1 MAFQTPQTENRFT
14 IVRKK
19 ERYMENSRA
28 LHDGLKNIVGES
40 GILPEA
46 QIAAYTFDGCVPKA
60 VVLPASVQEM
70 QDVLRFASKE
80 DLSVMPAGAG
90 TKLGIGNLPQKVDV
104 VLATTRLNSVL
115 EYEPGD
121 LTVTVESGI
130 RLAALQA
137 VLAQHQQ
144 FLPLDPPSADRCT
157 LGGIVATNASG
168 SVRLRYGTAR
178 NQVLGLRVVH
188 ANGTV
193 VKSGGKVVKN
203 VAGYDLNKLYIGA
216 FGTLGIIT
224 EVTLKLSPIPAREA
238 MLTTE
243 FQNVQ
248 DAVDTGLSIVGSQ
261 ILPMLVNL
269 FMNTGIGRSEAGADA
284 NQKKPMLAVGFGGDP
299 ETVAWQLA
307 QCQEIMEQNGAMG
320 VTIIEGESRQ
330 QLQAAIRE
338 FPAADR
344 DTERVIAKLNLKR
357 TDIAEFTA
365 QVVDASW
372 ARDAQVMT
380 LLGSGVL
387 YLSISVTSDTDFQML
402 ADALRQLRQSAMETH
417 GNLIVETAPPE
428 LKQHIDVW
436 GPVGDTLGLMKQVKA
451 RFDANGLLNPGRFV
465 SKI

>member
-1 MAFQTPQTENRFT
+1 
-14 IVRKK
+14 
-19 ERYMENSRA
+19 MENSRA
-28 LHDGLKNIVGES
+28 LHDELKHIVGES

-46 QIAAYTFDGCVPKA
+46 QSAAYTFDGYVPKA

-90 TKLGIGNLPQKVDV
+90 TKLGIGNLPQKVDI
-104 VLATTRLNSVL
+104 VLATTRLNSIV

-130 RLAALQA
+130 RLATLQA

-144 FLPLDPPSADRCT
+144 YLALDPPYADRCT

-168 SVRLRYGTAR
+168 ALRLRYGAAR

-238 MLTTE
+238 ILAAD
-243 FQNVQ
+243 FQDVQ

-261 ILPMLVNL
+261 ILPMFVNL
-269 FMNTGIGRSEAGADA
+269 FINADPRRGKTDGTTEG
-284 NQKKPMLAVGFGGDP
+284 NGPMLVAGFGGDP
-299 ETVAWQLA
+299 ETVAWQLT
-307 QCQEIMEQNGAMG
+307 QCQEIMEQNGALG
-320 VTIIEGESRQ
+320 VTITEGESRVH
-330 QLQAAIRE
+330 LQETIRE
-338 FPAADR
+338 FPAVDR
-344 DTERVIAKLNLKR
+344 DTEIVIAKLNLKR
-357 TDIAEFTA
+357 TDIAKFAA
-365 QVVDASW
+365 QVMDASW
-372 ARDAQVMT
+372 ARDVQVMA
-380 LLGSGVL
+380 LLGSGML
-387 YLSISVTSDTDFQML
+387 YFSISVTSDTDFQVL
-402 ADALRQLRQSAMETH
+402 ADTLTRLRQAAMEMR

-451 RFDANGLLNPGRFV
+451 RFDAGGLLNPGRFV
-465 SKI
+465 SGI